1 MKNTKLNILHDIYN
15 NVYLGIHV
23 DYTLT
28 DSQDISFLSCLK
40 SFLNISNEM
49 YTFNKNLLS
58 RNKNTYHIT
67 CVSLMEINKFNFSDV
82 QLPIE
87 FNDIKF
93 KGIGTITKND
103 LISYFVTVESESIQ
117 KFRRDLGLSEKDLHI
132 TLGFNVKDLH
142 HTRKNISN
150 ILQFV

>member
-1 MKNTKLNILHDIYN
+1 MKNNKLNILHDIYN
-15 NVYLGIHV
+15 NVYLGI
-23 DYTLT
+23 DIDETFT
-28 DSQDISFLSCLK
+28 DCNNTSFSSCLRD
-40 SFLNISNEM
+40 FLNISNEM
-49 YTFNKNLLS
+49 STFNENLLS

-67 CVSLMEINKFNFSDV
+67 CISVMEMNKFNFSDV

-103 LISYFVTVESESIQ
+103 LISYFITVESESIQ